1 MIELRRSG
9 LNYEYV
15 KRLPVEYEGVLLGQ
29 QDARLILVEGKVL
42 LAAFALR
49 EAEDSIAEQ
58 LKARMRRL
66 GVDLGLFANFYG
78 TRLTIASVR
87 LI

>member
-1 MIELRRSG
+1 
-9 LNYEYV
+9 
-15 KRLPVEYEGVLLGQ
+15 
-29 QDARLILVEGKVL
+29 VL

-49 EAEDSIAEQ
+49 EADDSIAEQ

-78 TRLTIASVR
+78 TRLTMTSVR